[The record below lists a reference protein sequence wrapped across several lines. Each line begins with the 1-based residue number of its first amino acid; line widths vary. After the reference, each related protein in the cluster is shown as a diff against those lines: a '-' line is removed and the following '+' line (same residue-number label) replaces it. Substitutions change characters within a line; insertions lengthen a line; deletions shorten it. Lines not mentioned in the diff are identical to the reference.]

1 MKNFAILSFIFLIG
15 CSGNIYPWEKGTSL
29 EQALAR
35 AENKLILL
43 DFYSDNWGGCVR
55 LDAETFT
62 NNDVIEFSKK
72 HFISLKYDAWYDSTG
87 KELFSNYNGHGIP
100 LLVFINSKG
109 EEVDRIV
116 GFKPHDEYLSFINNV
131 VDGKSTYLDLYN
143 KFKSGERSE
152 SILEVLS
159 DKSDIMKNDDLSY
172 DIYSFINQNKNDF
185 SSDLIEKSEFFFAS
199 KEEGEKMIMLLNK
212 FISNHPKSLKAMDA
226 YSTMI
231 DYYKSIQDTL
241 NEVNIY
247 TKMISK
253 NLQNMWILNGY
264 SWRMSQIE
272 KNLDDALE
280 KAKIAV
286 NLAKSD
292 PISCAMILDTQAEV
306 LWKLK
311 RYSEAVDII
320 NRAIELDP
328 TSDYYTEQKDKFLL
342 YLKN

>member
-1 MKNFAILSFIFLIG
+1 
-15 CSGNIYPWEKGTSL
+15 
-29 EQALAR
+29 
-35 AENKLILL
+35 
-43 DFYSDNWGGCVR
+43 
-55 LDAETFT
+55 
-62 NNDVIEFSKK
+62 
-72 HFISLKYDAWYDSTG
+72 
-87 KELFSNYNGHGIP
+87 
-100 LLVFINSKG
+100 
-109 EEVDRIV
+109 
-116 GFKPHDEYLSFINNV
+116 
-131 VDGKSTYLDLYN
+131 
-143 KFKSGERSE
+143 
-152 SILEVLS
+152 
-159 DKSDIMKNDDLSY
+159 
-172 DIYSFINQNKNDF
+172 
-185 SSDLIEKSEFFFAS
+185 
-199 KEEGEKMIMLLNK
+199 MIMLLNK
-212 FISNHPKSLKAMDA
+212 FISDYPKSLKAMDA

-247 TKMISK
+247 TKMISN

-286 NLAKSD
+286 NLAEAD

-342 YLKN
+342 HLKN